1 MPLLLL
7 GVLIG
12 VILVLFYRAYSS
24 SSGVRIYSGETYIV
38 IDDGT
43 LRLRRGWIA
52 PETINALAD
61 ILRNAGITE
70 GYITV
75 TNDKRVMMSWHIPP
89 ALHQP
94 IRNVLLL
101 RSARTPRT
109 ASHPPARQEGVG
121 APTRRIAR
129 IGKGRPPDE

>member
-12 VILVLFYRAYSS
+12 VILVLLYRAYSS
-24 SSGVRIYSGETYIV
+24 SSGVRIYSGETYIA
-38 IDDGT
+38 IDNGR

-61 ILRNAGITE
+61 ILRNAGITD

-75 TNDKRVMMSWHIPP
+75 TNDKRVVMSWHIPP
-89 ALHQP
+89 ALHQT

-101 RSARTPRT
+101 R
-109 ASHPPARQEGVG
+109 
-121 APTRRIAR
+121 
-129 IGKGRPPDE
+129 

>member
-12 VILVLFYRAYSS
+12 VILVLLYRPYLSS
-24 SSGVRIYSGETYIV
+24 SRVRIYSGETYIL
-38 IDDGT
+38 IDGNR
-43 LRLRRGWIA
+43 LRLRHGWIA
-52 PETINALAD
+52 PEAINALAD

-75 TNDKRVMMSWHIPP
+75 TKDKRVVMSWHIPP
-89 ALHQP
+89 ALHQT

-101 RSARTPRT
+101 R
-109 ASHPPARQEGVG
+109 
-121 APTRRIAR
+121 
-129 IGKGRPPDE
+129 